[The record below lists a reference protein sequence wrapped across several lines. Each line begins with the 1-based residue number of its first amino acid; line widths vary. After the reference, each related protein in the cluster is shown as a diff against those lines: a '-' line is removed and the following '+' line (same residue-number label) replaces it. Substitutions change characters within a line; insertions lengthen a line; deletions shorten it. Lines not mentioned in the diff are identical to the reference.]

1 MLDEIQGDEHGEDTA
16 GEHEQPMPSAKR
28 FELLESTVRR
38 HNSRFIETHDRI
50 SRLEETIRQSAKMLE
65 RSAKRLDELTNH
77 AVAMQERVQ
86 KLESEKSRG
95 FTIKVE

>member
-16 GEHEQPMPSAKR
+16 GEHEQPMPFK
-28 FELLESTVRR
+28 LLESTVRR

-50 SRLEETIRQSAKMLE
+50 SRLEETIRQSAKMLD